1 MTQSPHAMA
10 QEVVD
15 LAGQYQKDSEEL
27 SQILTVKAYKWALW
41 RSEEGC
47 TSDKQADK
55 KWDATAEGVRE
66 MQLRLILKAS
76 EKKMSALKSMLRILE
91 GEARNQF

>member
-1 MTQSPHAMA
+1 MA

>member
-1 MTQSPHAMA
+1 MTTAPHEMA

-15 LAGQYQKDSEEL
+15 LAGQYQRDSEEL
-27 SQILTVKAYKWALW
+27 SQILTVKAVKWAMW
-41 RSEEGC
+41 RSEDGC

-55 KWDATAEGVRE
+55 KWDASREGVRE
-66 MQLRLILKAS
+66 MQLRLTLKAS